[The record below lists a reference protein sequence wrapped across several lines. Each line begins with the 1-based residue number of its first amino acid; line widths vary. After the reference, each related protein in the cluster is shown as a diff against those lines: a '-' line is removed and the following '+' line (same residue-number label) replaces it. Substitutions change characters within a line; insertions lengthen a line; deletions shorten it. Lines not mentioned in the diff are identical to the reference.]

1 MKKKYMKPVVQTIV
15 LQQNVMLLA
24 GSDTFNVHDDTSVD
38 PKDTW

>member
-1 MKKKYMKPVVQTIV
+1 MKKKYMKPVVQAIV
-15 LQQNVMLLA
+15 LQQKLMLLA